1 MPATGDHTS
10 NRPEASASDGVVAAW
25 LASSAGQMLDEL
37 RDNTSQRSRL
47 GWIEDIAD
55 RAGHEFLCDELAR
68 IRPDDGVLSEEGTDD
83 RSRLGHERVWIV
95 DPLDGSN
102 DYGYGAGDWAIH
114 VALTEAGVPTV
125 GAVAVPAMGAVFS
138 THVATGVPT
147 PARDKPMIVTGRSRV
162 HSDGAR
168 LANALDADLVTCG
181 SAGVKA
187 MLVVLGEVD
196 AYVHS
201 TPLYEWDVC
210 APAVVAQAAGLH
222 VSDSDG
228 EPLVFNQQRPV
239 VPGFVV
245 CRPEYA
251 DTILDVLS

>member
-1 MPATGDHTS
+1 MSDAVDHHAE
-10 NRPEASASDGVVAAW
+10 RPDASASDGVVAAW
-25 LASSAGQMLDEL
+25 LASTTGQLLDEL
-37 RDNTSQRSRL
+37 RSNTTQRSRY
-47 GWIEDIAD
+47 GWIEDVAD
-55 RAGHEFLCDELAR
+55 RRGHEFLCEELGR
-68 IRPDDGVLSEEGTDD
+68 IRPEDGLLSEEGTDD
-83 RSRLGHERVWIV
+83 RSRLNHERVWIV

-114 VALTEAGVPTV
+114 VALTEDGAPTV

-138 THVATGVPT
+138 THVAPGEPESD
-147 PARDKPMIVTGRSRV
+147 RDRPLIVTGRSRV
-162 HSDGAR
+162 HSDGAM
-168 LANALDADLVTCG
+168 LSHALDADLVTCG

-228 EPLVFNQQRPV
+228 RPLVFNQQRPV

-245 CRPEYA
+245 CRKELAEP
-251 DTILDVLS
+251 ILDALS

>member
-1 MPATGDHTS
+1 MSDAGDHTS
-10 NRPEASASDGVVAAW
+10 DRPDASAPDGVLAAW
-25 LASSAGQMLDEL
+25 LASAAGQLLDEL
-37 RDNTSQRSRL
+37 RSNTSQRSRL
-47 GWIEDIAD
+47 GWIEDVAD
-55 RAGHEFLCDELAR
+55 RAGHEFLCDELAQL
-68 IRPDDGVLSEEGTDD
+68 RPDDGVLSEEGTDD
-83 RSRLGHERVWIV
+83 RSRLAHDRVWIV

-114 VALTEAGVPTV
+114 VALTESGVPID

-138 THVATGVPT
+138 THIAAAVPEST
-147 PARDKPMIVTGRSRV
+147 RDKPLIVTGRSRV

-168 LANALDADLVTCG
+168 LANALNADLVTCG

-228 EPLVFNQQRPV
+228 KPLVFNQQRPV
-239 VPGFVV
+239 APGFVV
-245 CRPEYA
+245 CRPEFA
-251 DTILDVLS
+251 DPILDALS